1 MHLEKFTQNA
11 AKTPKRK
18 KTHKKSQKENGSK
31 KESSKN
37 SKDLII
43 QHSKTK
49 PDTTER
55 FLTPFVSFPH
65 RLFILIWL
73 RYSKFNF
80 CIHFQP
86 NRNMKAKQRERKVT
100 KSVYTSPIHTHNTQ
114 GDTTPTHTETRH
126 QHTVTQ
132 SLQISPPHTD
142 PFHNFHSQRKLTHL
156 TRSQT
161 QIHKHTIC
169 VNSHLHTHVHKITST
184 HIHTPI
190 YNSHAA

>member
-1 MHLEKFTQNA
+1 MEAKKRA
-11 AKTPKRK
+11 AKTARISLFNIQRPNQTLQRD
-18 KTHKKSQKENGSK
+18 
-31 KESSKN
+31 SSPP
-37 SKDLII
+37 LF
-43 QHSKTK
+43 H
-49 PDTTER
+49 
-55 FLTPFVSFPH
+55 FLTGYFFWSDLDTQNLIFVFIFSQTGIWKQS
-65 RLFILIWL
+65 REKEKWQNLFI
-73 RYSKFNF
+73 
-80 CIHFQP
+80 HHP
-86 NRNMKAKQRERKVT
+86 
-100 KSVYTSPIHTHNTQ
+100 YTLTI
-114 GDTTPTHTETRH
+114 HTETRH

-132 SLQISPPHTD
+132 SLQISPPHID

>member
-11 AKTPKRK
+11 AKKPKRK

-65 RLFILIWL
+65 RLFLLIWL

-100 KSVYTSPIHTHNTQ
+100 KSVYTSPIHTHNTH
-114 GDTTPTHTETRH
+114 GDTTPTHGYTKPSNFTPTHRPIS
-126 QHTVTQ
+126 QF
-132 SLQISPPHTD
+132 SLTKKIDTFNSFP
-142 PFHNFHSQRKLTHL
+142 NS
-156 TRSQT
+156 
-161 QIHKHTIC
+161 IC